1 MQRYWRAIVGTV
13 VLPGFREIGFCL
25 VLLFAGLG
33 SAGSLAAQDAAG
45 PESAARED
53 GSDMTG
59 SAAAAVQPPAPEV
72 KLKLSRK
79 YDMDRIGDRGI
90 GDGFNLFSLNRERA
104 LGESMA
110 RRLDGRLQLV
120 TDPEVNAYVNRV
132 VQHLAINSDA
142 KVPFTV
148 RIVKNEDANAT
159 SFPGGYLYVNSGL
172 IAACPDEATFVGI
185 LAHEVGHVA
194 ARHVT
199 KALTRRMLFRVGAI
213 PLMFITGGIAVAVDN
228 AAGVAMPIYSAKFVR
243 DSEREADL
251 LAVEYTYA
259 AGYDPEAFVQF
270 FETIAAKQK
279 FKGSK
284 FINLM
289 FSSHLMTEDRV
300 RRAQAA
306 IAAVLPERDK
316 YVIDTSDFRQV
327 KARLSEVAGLPCR
340 DSNDKP
346 VLVGSGKQCTGTD
359 SDGRPKLK
367 RRVDKLQSSFSAPEF

>member
-1 MQRYWRAIVGTV
+1 MAFGAALLLVCLGT
-13 VLPGFREIGFCL
+13 
-25 VLLFAGLG
+25 AGT
-33 SAGSLAAQDAAG
+33 LAAQDTAGEAATVQDDHSG
-45 PESAARED
+45 AANSTVTMTNSAD
-53 GSDMTG
+53 STN
-59 SAAAAVQPPAPEV
+59 SATV
-72 KLKLSRK
+72 KLTFPRK

-90 GDGFNLFSLNRERA
+90 GEGFNLFSLNRERA

-120 TDPEVNAYVNRV
+120 TDPEVNSYVNRI
-132 VQHLAINSDA
+132 VQRLAINSDA

-148 RIVKNEDANAT
+148 RVVKNEDANAT

-172 IAACPDEATFVGI
+172 IAASPDEATFAGI
-185 LAHEVGHVA
+185 LAHEVAHVA

-199 KALTRRMLFRVGAI
+199 KMLTRRMLFRIGAI
-213 PLMFITGGIAVAVDN
+213 PLMFMTGGIALAVDN
-228 AAGVAMPIYSAKFVR
+228 AAGFAMPLSNAKYVR

-270 FETIAAKQK
+270 FEMIAAKQK
-279 FKGSK
+279 YKGSK

-289 FSSHLMTEDRV
+289 FSTHVMTEDRV

-316 YVIDTSDFRQV
+316 YVIDTSEFRQV
-327 KARLSEVAGLPCR
+327 KARLSETADQPCR
-340 DSNDKP
+340 DANDRP
-346 VLVGSGKQCTGTD
+346 VLVGSGKQCSGAD

-367 RRVDKLQSSFSAPEF
+367 RRVDKLQSSYSQPEF